1 MCCKSLMFKQ
11 NYLVIGF
18 IQTVKPVWST
28 ELSDLST
35 IITRNIGFVEQHAEP
50 FLLCTTPLFS

>member
-1 MCCKSLMFKQ
+1 MFKQ